1 VISLENIRIFVRAA
15 ESGSFSAAGR
25 SLRISPSVVS
35 YRLQALE
42 TSLNCRLVSRTTR
55 RMNLTEA
62 GRVFYERCR
71 DVIESVE
78 RAEISVTEAGAKPR
92 GALKV
97 TAPLGLGRR
106 VISSLAARY
115 CEQHEETDIHL
126 RLTDHLLD
134 LVQDSVDV
142 AIRLA
147 QLRDS
152 TFTLRKIADVERV
165 LCAAPFYLERHGVP
179 KTPSDLLHHSCLL
192 LRFPGSQQ
200 FRWTL
205 TVEHEPQTLPVS
217 GRFDADDC
225 DVLIEWALAG
235 QGIIMMP
242 LFEVAEHIAAGR
254 LQLLLPEAP
263 PQAVTLGV
271 LYPTRRMLSARVK
284 TFVDMTVDG
293 VRCIYL
299 WRRMRQ
305 SRAPLRGQGVFFAAQ
320 FSAGYITN
328 MPAFDLRQAQ
338 PCYPTSSHFFHVV
351 PKHSKQARR

>member
-1 VISLENIRIFVRAA
+1 MISLENIRIFVRAA
-15 ESGSFSAAGR
+15 DSGSFSAAGR
-25 SLRISPSVVS
+25 TLRMSPSVVS
-35 YRLQALE
+35 YRVQALE
-42 TSLNCRLVSRTTR
+42 NQLNCRLVSRTTR

-62 GRVFYERCR
+62 GRVFYERCLE
-71 DVIESVE
+71 VIDSVE
-78 RAEISVTEAGAKPR
+78 RAEISVTEAGATPR

-106 VISSLAARY
+106 VISQLAVRY
-115 CEQHEETDIHL
+115 REQHEEIDIHL
-126 RLTDHLLD
+126 RLSDHLLD
-134 LVQDSVDV
+134 LVQESIDV

-165 LCAAPFYLERHGVP
+165 LCAAPSYLERRGVP
-179 KTPSDLLHHSCLL
+179 EAPSDLLRHSCLL

-205 TVEHEPQTLPVS
+205 MVAHEPQTLPIS
-217 GRFDADDC
+217 GRIDADDC

-254 LQLLLPEAP
+254 LHALLPEAP
-263 PQAVTLGV
+263 PPAVTLGV
-271 LYPTRRMLSARVK
+271 LYPTRRMLPARVK

-293 VRCIYL
+293 VR
-299 WRRMRQ
+299 
-305 SRAPLRGQGVFFAAQ
+305 
-320 FSAGYITN
+320 
-328 MPAFDLRQAQ
+328 
-338 PCYPTSSHFFHVV
+338 HHV
-351 PKHSKQARR
+351 SKQLAHVGKKL

>member
-1 VISLENIRIFVRAA
+1 MISLENIRIFMRAA

-25 SLRISPSVVS
+25 TLRMSPSVVS
-35 YRLQALE
+35 YRVQALE
-42 TSLNCRLVSRTTR
+42 THLNCRLVSRTTR

-62 GRVFYERCR
+62 GRVFYERCL

-78 RAEISVTEAGAKPR
+78 RAEVSVTEAGATPR

-115 CEQHEETDIHL
+115 REQHEETDIHL
-126 RLTDHLLD
+126 RLSDHLLD
-134 LVQDSVDV
+134 LVQESVDV

-165 LCAAPFYLERHGVP
+165 LCAAPSYLEKRGMP
-179 KTPSDLLHHSCLL
+179 ETPSDLLRHSCLL

-205 TVEHEPQTLPVS
+205 MVEHEPQILPVS
-217 GRFDADDC
+217 GQLDADDC

-254 LQLLLPEAP
+254 LQVLLPEAP
-263 PQAVTLGV
+263 PQPVTLGV
-271 LYPTRRMLSARVK
+271 LYPTRKMLPARVK

-293 VRCIYL
+293 VR
-299 WRRMRQ
+299 R
-305 SRAPLRGQGVFFAAQ
+305 
-320 FSAGYITN
+320 
-328 MPAFDLRQAQ
+328 
-338 PCYPTSSHFFHVV
+338 HV
-351 PKHSKQARR
+351 SKQLGHVGKKL